1 MNGTPQRAIAWD
13 SPCRSQSLWPAPD
26 AVGVKGLEANSRVIA
41 AATVALAL
49 LAFSCTFVASAQAGS
64 GGLSGAPE
72 ASRSEAPSS
81 EPPST
86 EVALATLVGE
96 RAVAPASAPTVVKR
110 VIAAANRIRSTPYVW
125 GGGHARWWDR
135 GYDCSGSVSYALHGG
150 GLLEAPLVSGSF
162 TTWGEPGPGSWITIY
177 ANRKHVYAVIAGLR
191 WDTGGD
197 IAGVTGPRWHA
208 EPPYPQGFVVRHPV
222 GY

>member
-1 MNGTPQRAIAWD
+1 V
-13 SPCRSQSLWPAPD
+13 SQHSGAKRDEKRRVAGHGARGHAGQLI
-26 AVGVKGLEANSRVIA
+26 VIA
-41 AATVALAL
+41 LAVLSISCVFDAAAQASPGGFSPRPEATTEEASTGEATISTLAGDKALAPP
-49 LAFSCTFVASAQAGS
+49 
-64 GGLSGAPE
+64 GAP
-72 ASRSEAPSS
+72 A
-81 EPPST
+81 
-86 EVALATLVGE
+86 
-96 RAVAPASAPTVVKR
+96 VVKQ

-162 TTWGEPGPGSWITIY
+162 TTWGEPGPGRWITIY

-197 IAGVTGPRWHA
+197 IAGTTGPRWHN
-208 EPPYPQGFVVRHPV
+208 EPPYPKGFVVRHPV

>member
-1 MNGTPQRAIAWD
+1 VPRLLT
-13 SPCRSQSLWPAPD
+13 D
-26 AVGVKGLEANSRVIA
+26 AVEVRLSNKAVVFFA
-41 AATVALAL
+41 ALAL
-49 LAFSCTFVASAQAGS
+49 GALTISCTLSPTARASAGGVSPRPEAEAEEASSAGS
-64 GGLSGAPE
+64 TTSA
-72 ASRSEAPSS
+72 
-81 EPPST
+81 
-86 EVALATLVGE
+86 LVGE
-96 RAVAPASAPTVVKR
+96 KAIAPAGAPTVVKR
-110 VIAAANRIRSTPYVW
+110 VIAAANRIRRTPYVW

-162 TTWGEPGPGSWITIY
+162 TTWGAPGPGSWITIY

-197 IAGVTGPRWHA
+197 APGTTGPRWHA
-208 EPPYPQGFVVRHPV
+208 EPPYPKGFVIRHPV

>member
-1 MNGTPQRAIAWD
+1 VPDVVEVRQSNRARARERRGQRATGF
-13 SPCRSQSLWPAPD
+13 D
-26 AVGVKGLEANSRVIA
+26 AINRVA
-41 AATVALAL
+41 LVTALAL
-49 LAFSCTFVASAQAGS
+49 AVLAISCAFDAAAQAS
-64 GGLSGAPE
+64 PGGFSPRPEATTEEAPTGEATVSTLAGEKAIAPPGAP
-72 ASRSEAPSS
+72 P
-81 EPPST
+81 
-86 EVALATLVGE
+86 
-96 RAVAPASAPTVVKR
+96 AVKQ

-150 GLLEAPLVSGSF
+150 DLLEAPLVSGSF
-162 TTWGEPGPGSWITIY
+162 TTWGAPGPGSWITIY

-197 IAGVTGPRWHA
+197 VPGTTGPRWHA
-208 EPPYPQGFVVRHPV
+208 EPPYPKGFVIRHPV

>member
-1 MNGTPQRAIAWD
+1 VRQSNRAKRREKRRQRATGFDVI
-13 SPCRSQSLWPAPD
+13 
-26 AVGVKGLEANSRVIA
+26 SRVALVTTLAVLAIA
-41 AATVALAL
+41 C
-49 LAFSCTFVASAQAGS
+49 AFGAVAQAS
-64 GGLSGAPE
+64 PGGVSPRPE
-72 ASRSEAPSS
+72 APGEAPSS
-81 EPPST
+81 GATIS
-86 EVALATLVGE
+86 TLVGE
-96 RAVAPASAPTVVKR
+96 KAVAPPGAPPVVKQ

-162 TTWGEPGPGSWITIY
+162 KTWGAPGPGRWITIY

-197 IAGVTGPRWHA
+197 APGTTGPRWHN
-208 EPPYPQGFVVRHPV
+208 EPPYPKGFVVRHPV

>member
-1 MNGTPQRAIAWD
+1 VLAVLAISCAFNAGAQASPGGFSPRPEAATQEAPTAEATVSTLAGEKAIA
-13 SPCRSQSLWPAPD
+13 PP
-26 AVGVKGLEANSRVIA
+26 
-41 AATVALAL
+41 
-49 LAFSCTFVASAQAGS
+49 
-64 GGLSGAPE
+64 GAP
-72 ASRSEAPSS
+72 P
-81 EPPST
+81 
-86 EVALATLVGE
+86 
-96 RAVAPASAPTVVKR
+96 VVKQ

-150 GLLEAPLVSGSF
+150 NLLEAPLVSGSF
-162 TTWGEPGPGSWITIY
+162 ATWGASGPGSWITIY

-197 IAGVTGPRWHA
+197 AVGTTGPRWHN
-208 EPPYPQGFVVRHPV
+208 EPPYPKGFVVRHPV

>member
-1 MNGTPQRAIAWD
+1 MPILPEQPLSAH
-13 SPCRSQSLWPAPD
+13 SRSICAL
-26 AVGVKGLEANSRVIA
+26 AV
-41 AATVALAL
+41 VALAL
-49 LAFSCTFVASAQAGS
+49 VLGPGSIGVGAAQASPGGFSAQAGS
-64 GGLSGAPE
+64 EE
-72 ASRSEAPSS
+72 ASEAV
-81 EPPST
+81 EGG
-86 EVALATLVGE
+86 EAEAAALVGE
-96 RAVAPASAPTVVKR
+96 RAIAPAGAPAVVKQ
-110 VIAAANRIRSTPYVW
+110 VIAAANRIRATPYLW

-162 TTWGEPGPGSWITIY
+162 VRWGEPGPGRWITIY

-197 IAGVTGPRWHA
+197 PRGVSGPRWHA
-208 EPPYPQGFVVRHPV
+208 EPPYPQGFAVRHPA

>member
-1 MNGTPQRAIAWD
+1 M
-13 SPCRSQSLWPAPD
+13 RSVA
-26 AVGVKGLEANSRVIA
+26 ANSRTA
-41 AATVALAL
+41 AIVAVALAL
-49 LAFSCTFVASAQAGS
+49 LALSCASAVGAQAGS

-72 ASRSEAPSS
+72 VPPPEASSGEASIS
-81 EPPST
+81 
-86 EVALATLVGE
+86 ALVSE
-96 RAVAPASAPTVVKR
+96 RAIAPASAPTVVKQ

-150 GLLEAPLVSGSF
+150 RLLEAPLVSGSF
-162 TTWGEPGPGSWITIY
+162 MTWGEPGPGAWITIY
-177 ANRKHVYAVIAGLR
+177 ANRRHVYAVIAGLR

-197 IAGVTGPRWHA
+197 APGTTGPRWHA
-208 EPPYPQGFVVRHPV
+208 EPPYPKGFVVRHPV

>member
-1 MNGTPQRAIAWD
+1 MRGLGT
-13 SPCRSQSLWPAPD
+13 
-26 AVGVKGLEANSRVIA
+26 NSRVTAIA
-41 AATVALAL
+41 AVALAL
-49 LAFSCTFVASAQAGS
+49 LAFSFTFVSVARARS

-72 ASRSEAPSS
+72 TTP
-81 EPPST
+81 T
-86 EVALATLVGE
+86 EVPSGEASVSTLAGE
-96 RAVAPASAPTVVKR
+96 RAIAPADAPTAVKR

-150 GLLEAPLVSGSF
+150 GLLKTPMVSGSF
-162 TTWGEPGPGSWITIY
+162 MTWGAPGPGTWITIY

-197 IAGVTGPRWHA
+197 IAGTTGPRWHA
-208 EPPYPQGFVVRHPV
+208 EPPYPKGFVVRHPV